1 MLYKINISVVS
12 LNGDKTTL
20 AEPKKYTCSAN
31 AEVNDKVIIF
41 FTGNHYD
48 VGITTDKLETLS
60 SCNLLKV
67 KSMQDHIAHYATKR
81 WSISPGTKMAT
92 GEDVKGL

>member
-12 LNGDKTTL
+12 LNGDKKTWRK
-20 AEPKKYTCSAN
+20 PKTYTCSAN

-48 VGITTDKLETLS
+48 VGITTEKLETLS

-67 KSMQDHIAHYATKR
+67 KSVEDHIAHHAKKK
-81 WSISPGTKMAT
+81 WSISGTKMAT